1 MPDYAG
7 GRLLERQTLH
17 VSTPPQ
23 PITAAA
29 EKNEEEEVDL
39 LALAGEDPCTY
50 LELLKSGLIPCDDRS

>member
-7 GRLLERQTLH
+7 GRLPERQTLH

-23 PITAAA
+23 PTPAAA
-29 EKNEEEEVDL
+29 EKNEDL

-50 LELLKSGLIPCDDRS
+50 LELLKSGLIPSL